1 MRKQFIKTVTS
12 LFKKDKKIVTLLGD
26 IGVFGFRDLFKS
38 YPKRIYNIGILEQ
51 SMISMAAGLS
61 NEGMKP
67 IVHTIAPFIV
77 SRAFEQLKIDFGYN
91 RLNGNFVSIGAS
103 YDYASLGCTH
113 HCPEDINLM
122 YNIPNMQIVVPGSSE
137 EFDALFNQ
145 SYGNK
150 NPTYFR
156 LSDHENEKK
165 FKVKFGRA
173 NFIDNKSKIT
183 ILAVGPV
190 LNFIYPL
197 IHQYNINLIYL
208 TTIRPF
214 DQNILKKISKK
225 NNSIIIIEP
234 FYSGAITN
242 EIIKSKDINN
252 INIKNISVPFKFLT
266 NYGTKKQHD
275 DKLGFSIQKIEKIIK
290 KLNKRPT

>member
-1 MRKQFIKTVTS
+1 MRKQFIKTITN
-12 LFKKDKKIVTLLGD
+12 LFKKDRKTIMLLGD
-26 IGVFGFRDLFKS
+26 IGVFGFRNLFKL

-51 SMISMAAGLS
+51 SMISLAAGLS

-77 SRAFEQLKIDFGYN
+77 GRAYEQLKIDFGYN
-91 RLNGNFVSIGAS
+91 NLNGNFISIGSS

-122 YNIPNMQIVVPGSSE
+122 YNIPNMQIVIPGNSH
-137 EFDALFNQ
+137 EFNSLINQ
-145 SYGNK
+145 SYDNK
-150 NPTYFR
+150 RPTYFR

-165 FKVKFGRA
+165 FNVKFGKSIFL
-173 NFIDNKSKIT
+173 NNKSRIT

-190 LNFIYPL
+190 LNFLYPL
-197 IHQYNINLIYL
+197 IKKYKLNLIYL

-214 DQNILKKISKK
+214 DKKILKKISKK
-225 NNSIIIIEP
+225 NSSLIIVEP
-234 FYSGAITN
+234 FYSGALIN
-242 EIIKSKDINN
+242 EISNSINLKDITV
-252 INIKNISVPFKFLT
+252 KNISVPFKFLK

-275 DKLGFSIQKIEKIIK
+275 KNLGFSIENMEKIINQLYK
-290 KLNKRPT
+290 KKI

>member
-1 MRKQFIKTVTS
+1 MRKQFIKTVTN

-38 YPKRIYNIGILEQ
+38 YPKRIYNVGILEQ

-91 RLNGNFVSIGAS
+91 KLNGNFVSIGAS

-137 EFDALFNQ
+137 EFDTLFNQ
-145 SYGNK
+145 SYSNK

-165 FKVKFGRA
+165 FQVKFGRA

-197 IHQYNINLIYL
+197 IHKYNLNLIYL

-214 DQNILKKISKK
+214 DQNIFKKISKK
-225 NNSIIIIEP
+225 SNSIIVIEP

-242 EIIKSKDINN
+242 EIIKSKDINK
-252 INIKNISVPFKFLT
+252 INIENISVPFKFLT

-290 KLNKRPT
+290 KLNKRPI